1 MTVVLSRSCTTSI
14 IGKSTQLS
22 DLPQRKGAFSSESY
36 DFFLF
41 RVPGP
46 LQIRPN
52 LETQQ
57 RKVSQMEIVEAF
69 YGCIDD
75 FIYDLVFEFKV
86 NCELNRFVLISKE
99 P

>member
-1 MTVVLSRSCTTSI
+1 
-14 IGKSTQLS
+14 
-22 DLPQRKGAFSSESY
+22 
-36 DFFLF
+36 
-41 RVPGP
+41 
-46 LQIRPN
+46 
-52 LETQQ
+52 
-57 RKVSQMEIVEAF
+57 MEIVEAF